1 MTTVYKFKA
10 GYTKLGVATNPSSA
24 PVITVVDKDNN
35 ALVTAAATTT
45 RATLAGVYEYTYTGA
60 DNLDPVGMFHTTD
73 TTMDAQDIFSYTEES
88 VVAYQ
93 NTSVGSGYDYSSST
107 DAFADMSEG
116 NYSSSDYPQMAS
128 FITAASA
135 MIDAEIGVW
144 RGFFNPSATEVTRY
158 YNGSGE
164 SEQIID
170 PFAGISAVYMSEAGG
185 VGSTDYTLLSS
196 SDYFFYPYN
205 YAENNKPIT
214 KIIMDTING
223 SQFGSFYSFRKAVKV
238 VGVAGYATTIDP
250 RINQACKMQSI
261 RWFMRAKQGYQDTGA
276 NVEVGQMMIKGTL
289 QLDPDVR
296 QLLYP
301 FKLEF
306 S

>member
-1 MTTVYKFKA
+1 MA
-10 GYTKLGVATNPSSA
+10 NDYT
-24 PVITVVDKDNN
+24 
-35 ALVTAAATTT
+35 
-45 RATLAGVYEYTYTGA
+45 
-60 DNLDPVGMFHTTD
+60 
-73 TTMDAQDIFSYTEES
+73 
-88 VVAYQ
+88 
-93 NTSVGSGYDYSSST
+93 SST

-116 NYSSSDYPQMAS
+116 NYSSSDYPQMSS
-128 FITAASA
+128 FVSAASR
-135 MIDAEIGVW
+135 MIDAELGVW
-144 RGFFNPSATEVTRY
+144 AGFFYPSTDEVTRY

-170 PFAGISAVYMSEAGG
+170 PFASISAVYMSEAGG
-185 VGSTDYTLLSS
+185 IGSTDYTLLSS
-196 SDYFFYPYN
+196 SDYFFFPYN
-205 YAENNKPIT
+205 YAENGKPIT

-250 RINQACKMQSI
+250 RINQACKMQAV